1 LVIAGVVGPTLHA
14 QGASAG
20 RRCSVIQM
28 GGCNLACS
36 WCDSA
41 FTWDSS
47 RYDLARELAYW
58 PVYEVAAQALA
69 CEPAVVV
76 ISGGEPLLQ
85 QNTDAWLLMLDAL
98 AGNEIGIETNGTI
111 APTDD
116 TLRRISWVTVSP
128 KLAHSGDPAWARIN
142 GEVLV
147 QWGQLAQ
154 RFDVDF
160 SFVVRDISD
169 VATISTLVT
178 IHGLP
183 PWRVWVTPEGTTA
196 VAVLN
201 RLREVS
207 DAVLAAGFNVS
218 PRINALVAKEVVN
231 PGAGPNTGQIEAPTE
246 WATEPQTGRTAPAQ
260 QAPRGARFP
269 RRTS

>member
-1 LVIAGVVGPTLHA
+1 
-14 QGASAG
+14 
-20 RRCSVIQM
+20 M
-28 GGCNLACS
+28 GGCNLACT

-47 RYDLARELAYW
+47 RFDLSKELAYW
-58 PVYEVAAQALA
+58 PVPDIAAQALS
-69 CEPAVVV
+69 CEPAVIV

-85 QNTDAWLLMLDAL
+85 QNAEGWPQLLDAL

-111 APTDD
+111 IPTDD
-116 TLRRISWVTVSP
+116 TLRRVSWLTVSP

-147 QWGQLAQ
+147 RWGELAQ
-154 RFDVDF
+154 SLDIDF

-169 VATISTLVT
+169 VSTISSLAT

-183 PWRVWVTPEGTTA
+183 TSRVWVSPEGTTTA
-196 VAVLN
+196 TVLT

-207 DAVLAAGFNVS
+207 EAALSAGFNLS
-218 PRINALVAKEVVN
+218 PRINALVAE
-231 PGAGPNTGQIEAPTE
+231 
-246 WATEPQTGRTAPAQ
+246 
-260 QAPRGARFP
+260 
-269 RRTS
+269 

>member
-1 LVIAGVVGPTLHA
+1 VVGPTLHA
-14 QGASAG
+14 QGTSSG
-20 RRCSVIQM
+20 RRCAVIQM

-47 RYDLARELAYW
+47 RFDLSQELAYW
-58 PVYEVAAQALA
+58 PVHEVASQALA
-69 CEPAVVV
+69 CSPAVVV

-85 QNTDAWLLMLDAL
+85 QNSEAWPQLLDAL

-111 APTDD
+111 IPTDD
-116 TLRRISWVTVSP
+116 TLRRVSWMTVSP

-142 GEVLV
+142 GDVLV
-147 QWGQLAQ
+147 RWGQLAQ
-154 RFDVDF
+154 SLDIDF

-169 VATISTLVT
+169 VSTISSLVT

-183 PWRVWVTPEGTTA
+183 ASRIWVSPEGTTA
-196 VAVLN
+196 SAVLP

-207 DAVLAAGFNVS
+207 EAVLAAGFNLS
-218 PRINALVAKEVVN
+218 PRINALVAE
-231 PGAGPNTGQIEAPTE
+231 
-246 WATEPQTGRTAPAQ
+246 
-260 QAPRGARFP
+260 
-269 RRTS
+269 

>member
-1 LVIAGVVGPTLHA
+1 
-14 QGASAG
+14 
-20 RRCSVIQM
+20 M
-28 GGCNLACS
+28 GGCNLSCT

-58 PVYEVAAQALA
+58 PVLEVAAHALA
-69 CEPAVVV
+69 CRPSVVV

-85 QNTDAWLLMLDAL
+85 QNSPSWPMLLDAL

-111 APTDD
+111 APGEETMKRVD
-116 TLRRISWVTVSP
+116 WVTVSP

-147 QWGQLAQ
+147 HWGELAQ
-154 RFDVDF
+154 DHGVDF

-169 VATISTLVT
+169 VATIASLVS

-183 PWRVWVTPEGTTA
+183 PTRVWVTPEGTSAMT
-196 VAVLN
+196 VLN
-201 RLREVS
+201 RLREVA
-207 DAVLAAGFNVS
+207 DAALTAGFNLS
-218 PRINALVAKEVVN
+218 PRLSALVAD
-231 PGAGPNTGQIEAPTE
+231 
-246 WATEPQTGRTAPAQ
+246 
-260 QAPRGARFP
+260 
-269 RRTS
+269 